1 MKTKSIFIVFFIL
14 LLLGLSAFFLFHKIQ
29 LTQQKKTCYNF
40 IPDFQLPDI
49 NGNTITSR
57 LLEKNGTIMFLFFN
71 PDCDLCRDEMIQIKE
86 NKAALSQGEI
96 IFFSILPADSI
107 LQFLQAIDFEPASNM
122 IFISDEKVTLVRKM
136 EANTTPTIYI
146 YRQGKLVKRF
156 NGPVKIET
164 LIHYF
169 TKEKQ

>member
-71 PDCDLCRDEMIQIKE
+71 PDCDLCRVEILQIKE
-86 NKAALSQGEI
+86 NESALSQGKI
-96 IFFSILPADSI
+96 VFFSEAPADSI
-107 LQFLQAIDFEPASNM
+107 KQFLQIVDFNPGQNM
-122 IFISDEKVTLVRKM
+122 VFLSDKQATLINKM
-136 EANTTPTIYI
+136 EVNTTPTIFI
-146 YRQGKLVKRF
+146 YQSGQLYKRF

-169 TKEKQ
+169 TKEQ

>member
-1 MKTKSIFIVFFIL
+1 MKIKRVFVAVFIL
-14 LLLGLSAFFLFHKIQ
+14 LILGLSVYLLFNKIRQ
-29 LTQQKKTCYNF
+29 TEQRKEGYNF
-40 IPDFQLPDI
+40 IPDFQLQDI
-49 NGNTITSR
+49 YGNRITNSS
-57 LLEKNGTIMFLFFN
+57 LKGDIIAMFLFFN